1 MKNRQIHTPFY
12 YCKQVLNKNYNLMNF
27 IKTNSVHF
35 IFILFYASVAVPC
48 VVFSEYRLATI
59 CMLCIVL
66 FYTNVRHLS
75 KRKEI
80 LCQIVDKE
88 VEVVRLIS
96 ENNNLERTIKM
107 LENRRKVAM
116 YEQLRIAEAKIGCYN
131 KHISLDKLM
140 CIELRYSRLI
150 RQQNKEYK
158 CLCGVDENIDEA
170 CDKVKSMVQS

>member
-12 YCKQVLNKNYNLMNF
+12 YCKQVINKNYNLMNF

-80 LCQIVDKE
+80 LCQIV
-88 VEVVRLIS
+88 
-96 ENNNLERTIKM
+96 
-107 LENRRKVAM
+107 
-116 YEQLRIAEAKIGCYN
+116 
-131 KHISLDKLM
+131 
-140 CIELRYSRLI
+140 
-150 RQQNKEYK
+150 
-158 CLCGVDENIDEA
+158 
-170 CDKVKSMVQS
+170 

>member
-1 MKNRQIHTPFY
+1 
-12 YCKQVLNKNYNLMNF
+12 MNF
-27 IKTNSVHF
+27 IRKNQVHF
-35 IFILFYASVAVPC
+35 IFILFYASVSVPC
-48 VVFSEYRLATI
+48 VVYSEYRLATI

-66 FYTNVRHLS
+66 FYTNVRNLS

-80 LCQIVDKE
+80 LRQIADKE

-116 YEQLRIAEAKIGCYN
+116 YKLSIAEAKLGCYN
-131 KHISLDKLM
+131 KHISPDKLM
-140 CIELRYSRLI
+140 CIELRYNGLI

-158 CLCGVDENIDEA
+158 CLCDIDENIDEA

>member
-1 MKNRQIHTPFY
+1 
-12 YCKQVLNKNYNLMNF
+12 MNF

-116 YEQLRIAEAKIGCYN
+116 YELRIAEAKISCYN

>member
-1 MKNRQIHTPFY
+1 
-12 YCKQVLNKNYNLMNF
+12 MNF
-27 IKTNSVHF
+27 IRTTPVHF

-48 VVFSEYRLATI
+48 VVYSEYRLATI

-75 KRKEI
+75 KRNEI
-80 LCQIVDKE
+80 LRQIADKE

-116 YEQLRIAEAKIGCYN
+116 YNLSIAEAKLGCYN
-131 KHISLDKLM
+131 KHISPDKLM
-140 CIELRYSRLI
+140 CIELRY
-150 RQQNKEYK
+150 N
-158 CLCGVDENIDEA
+158 
-170 CDKVKSMVQS
+170 

>member
-116 YEQLRIAEAKIGCYN
+116 YELRIAEAKIGFYN

>member
-1 MKNRQIHTPFY
+1 
-12 YCKQVLNKNYNLMNF
+12 MNF

-80 LCQIVDKE
+80 LRQIADKE

-116 YEQLRIAEAKIGCYN
+116 YELRVAEAKIGCYN

>member
-1 MKNRQIHTPFY
+1 
-12 YCKQVLNKNYNLMNF
+12 MNF
-27 IKTNSVHF
+27 IRKTQVHF
-35 IFILFYASVAVPC
+35 IFILFYASVSVPC

-59 CMLCIVL
+59 CVLCIVL

-80 LCQIVDKE
+80 LRQIADKE

-96 ENNNLERTIKM
+96 ENNDLDRTIKM
-107 LENRRKVAM
+107 LENRRKVSM
-116 YEQLRIAEAKIGCYN
+116 YKLIIAEAKLECYN
-131 KHISLDKLM
+131 KHISIDKLM
-140 CIELRYSRLI
+140 CIELRYNGLI

-170 CDKVKSMVQS
+170 CDKVKSMFQS

>member
-116 YEQLRIAEAKIGCYN
+116 YELRIAEAKIGCYN

-140 CIELRYSRLI
+140 RIELRYSRLI

>member
-116 YEQLRIAEAKIGCYN
+116 YELSIAEAKLGCYN

-140 CIELRYSRLI
+140 CIELRYNGLI

>member
-1 MKNRQIHTPFY
+1 
-12 YCKQVLNKNYNLMNF
+12 MNF

-116 YEQLRIAEAKIGCYN
+116 YELRIAEAKIGCYN
-131 KHISLDKLM
+131 KLISLEKLM
-140 CIELRYSRLI
+140 CIELRYNWLI
-150 RQQNKEYK
+150 GQLNKEYK
-158 CLCGVDENIDEA
+158 NLCGVDENIDEA
-170 CDKVKSMVQS
+170 CDKGKSLNNQKELL

>member
-1 MKNRQIHTPFY
+1 
-12 YCKQVLNKNYNLMNF
+12 MNF
-27 IKTNSVHF
+27 IRKTQVHL
-35 IFILFYASVAVPC
+35 IFILFYASVSVPC
-48 VVFSEYRLATI
+48 VVYSEYRLATI

-75 KRKEI
+75 KRNEI
-80 LCQIVDKE
+80 RRQIADKE
-88 VEVVRLIS
+88 VEVVRIIS

-116 YEQLRIAEAKIGCYN
+116 YKISIAEAKLGCYN
-131 KHISLDKLM
+131 KHISPDKLM
-140 CIELRYSRLI
+140 CIEIRYNGLI

>member
-1 MKNRQIHTPFY
+1 
-12 YCKQVLNKNYNLMNF
+12 MNF
-27 IKTNSVHF
+27 IRKTQVHF

-48 VVFSEYRLATI
+48 VVYSEYRLATI

-80 LCQIVDKE
+80 LRQIADKE

-96 ENNNLERTIKM
+96 ENNDLDRTIKM
-107 LENRRKVAM
+107 LENRRKVSM
-116 YEQLRIAEAKIGCYN
+116 YKLIIAEAKLECYN
-131 KHISLDKLM
+131 KHISIDKLM
-140 CIELRYSRLI
+140 CIELRYNGLI

-170 CDKVKSMVQS
+170 CDKVKSMFQS

>member
-1 MKNRQIHTPFY
+1 
-12 YCKQVLNKNYNLMNF
+12 MNF
-27 IKTNSVHF
+27 IRKTQVHL
-35 IFILFYASVAVPC
+35 IFILFYASVAAPC
-48 VVFSEYRLATI
+48 VVYSKYRIATI

-66 FYTNVRHLS
+66 FYTNVRNLS

-80 LCQIVDKE
+80 LRQIADNE

-96 ENNNLERTIKM
+96 EKNNLERTIKM

-116 YEQLRIAEAKIGCYN
+116 YKLSIAEAKLGCYN
-131 KHISLDKLM
+131 KHISPDKLM
-140 CIELRYSRLI
+140 CIELRYNGLI

-158 CLCGVDENIDEA
+158 FLCGVDGNIDEA

>member
-1 MKNRQIHTPFY
+1 
-12 YCKQVLNKNYNLMNF
+12 
-27 IKTNSVHF
+27 
-35 IFILFYASVAVPC
+35 
-48 VVFSEYRLATI
+48 
-59 CMLCIVL
+59 MLCIVL

-116 YEQLRIAEAKIGCYN
+116 YELRIAEAKIGCYN

-140 CIELRYSRLI
+140 CIELRYSILI